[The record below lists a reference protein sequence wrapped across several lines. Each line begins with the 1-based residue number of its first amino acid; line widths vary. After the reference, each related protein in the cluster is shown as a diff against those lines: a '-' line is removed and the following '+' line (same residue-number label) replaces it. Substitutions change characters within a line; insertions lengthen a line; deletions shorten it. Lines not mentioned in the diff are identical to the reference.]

1 MINFII
7 YYQYFQ
13 KCYKLYCGTVIERYF
28 KNFLK
33 FLRGIKLLTLSI
45 LKCEILCISVRA
57 YSLQRQLAP
66 RALYIYL
73 ISTKNFLNIQIFKY
87 FWNYMIYILNRRRAL
102 QFNIRIIKFYILSY
116 TLSHSL
122 YFISSKLVP
131 RKIK

>member
-1 MINFII
+1 MRNSNR
-7 YYQYFQ
+7 
-13 KCYKLYCGTVIERYF
+13 ERYF

-33 FLRGIKLLTLSI
+33 FLRGIKLLTLST